1 MEKGIKVTGGWFNQS
16 FVLSF
21 DSEKDFI
28 DDLLANSCVFFHD
41 DEKTRRLKLKAVWSI
56 AQANAKKIDKVVETP
71 KKVNSK
77 KVKND

>member
-28 DDLLANSCVFFHD
+28 NDRLENSCVFMRD
-41 DEKTRRLKLKAVWSI
+41 DEKTRRLKLKGVYTI
-56 AQANAKKIDKVVETP
+56 AKANQKRELK
-71 KKVNSK
+71 
-77 KVKND
+77 